1 MKLLCL
7 LLALILLLPCSV
19 LADQEEENYDP
30 SVEGIAL
37 GSVNAR
43 TACHD
48 PSIIAANGKY
58 YIFGSHMAAAV
69 SEDLRGWTHLASGYH
84 SGNSVWGDLFADSD
98 RVFRYAGL
106 NTSLIPTDDGTCH
119 VWAPDVIWNPVMGKY
134 MMYYCTTSTWNVS
147 NLCFGISD
155 SVEGPYIWQD
165 ALIYSGFEK
174 QNIGETDVSLY
185 ADDAW
190 IKKHHLTL
198 AGGYNYRECP
208 NAIDP
213 TVFFDAEQRFWM
225 VYGSW
230 SGGIFLLEL
239 DPATGRVIH
248 PEADE
253 AAGVDPYFGKR
264 LLGGG
269 HQSIEGPYI
278 LYDAESGWYYLFVS
292 YGGLNAHG
300 GYQIRVFRSRAPD
313 GDYEDMNGARP
324 GKMAHAL
331 YGLKLSGNYTL
342 PSVRTAY
349 MATGHNSAFVDTDGK
364 RYVCYHTRFNNGTES
379 HLPMVKQ
386 FAVSEEG
393 WPCLLPYSTRK
404 ETIPA
409 EFSAEDVP
417 GRYYVVNQ
425 GTEIN
430 DVIAE
435 PFILYLRPDGSVG
448 GESAAGSWA
457 LADHSVYLRLSLGD
471 ASWSGIICRMQDN
484 AGTEVTVFTLA
495 GQNESVWGV
504 KYDEQ

>member
-1 MKLLCL
+1 MSKVLKVIGN
-7 LLALILLLPCSV
+7 ILLV
-19 LADQEEENYDP
+19 LFIVVAAAQLVPPLVGVTTVVATPQVTSNMQ
-30 SVEGIAL
+30 V
-37 GSVNAR
+37 GSVA
-43 TACHD
+43 
-48 PSIIAANGKY
+48 Y
-58 YIFGSHMAAAV
+58 
-69 SEDLRGWTHLASGYH
+69 GWRK
-84 SGNSVWGDLFADSD
+84 N
-98 RVFRYAGL
+98 L
-106 NTSLIPTDDGTCH
+106 NTFSPGDQI
-119 VWAPDVIWNPVMGKY
+119 VY
-134 MMYYCTTSTWNVS
+134 S
-147 NLCFGISD
+147 SD
-155 SVEGPYIWQD
+155 KVAY
-165 ALIYSGFEK
+165 
-174 QNIGETDVSLY
+174 
-185 ADDAW
+185 
-190 IKKHHLTL
+190 
-198 AGGYNYRECP
+198 
-208 NAIDP
+208 
-213 TVFFDAEQRFWM
+213 
-225 VYGSW
+225 VYE
-230 SGGIFLLEL
+230 IVEL

-349 MATGHNSAFVDTDGK
+349 MATGHNSAFVDEDGK

-471 ASWSGIICRMQDN
+471 TSWSGIICRMQDN